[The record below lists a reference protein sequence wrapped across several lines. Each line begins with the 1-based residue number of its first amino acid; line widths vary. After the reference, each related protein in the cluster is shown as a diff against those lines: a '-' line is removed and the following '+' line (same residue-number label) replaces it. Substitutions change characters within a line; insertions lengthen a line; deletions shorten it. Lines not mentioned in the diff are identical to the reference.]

1 MRQGLKRVTR
11 GLVLGALAL
20 QLVVPPTLTSAAT
33 ARLSASQ
40 VDSLDL
46 VILVDE
52 SASLKSADVQA
63 EIQAVAG
70 LVARRELS
78 DQSLKVRIAIA
89 GFGSGKNAV
98 DEKCPPLIVTTKSVR
113 DLIDCS
119 DLVRR
124 RTSSGQHT
132 DFAKALTYASQTFQ
146 SLGTSASARVVILMT
161 DGKYDPVGKRSGSGL
176 TDADRDALDEAT
188 SALRADGA
196 QIWPLGFGQ
205 VERDE
210 LDDLARKG
218 APSTCPTGRQPYAIV
233 AAGRS
238 LDEYLLEILG
248 ATICGD
254 IGGRESVPYDYKV
267 HPFVNEVTLTVRGA
281 SDEPNVVV
289 VSTKK
294 SLCAGEWKQAEDG
307 SLACNVKVGGA
318 DTGVWRITS
327 ASAASDEVPTVET
340 SQSGRVDLRLS
351 ACKETSAV
359 VSVSRIDNTEIAW
372 NADGGFAFPRA
383 AIVDVSNREEI
394 ASTVL
399 TASDRTATFSR
410 SGAASREIEV
420 ALASGQADFV
430 WLTASVDTCEVA
442 PVTTT
447 TLSSPSTTVG
457 SSVVTDCDGDGDGDG
472 CEPFPWWLIVLALL
486 LLAALWWF
494 LRRRSKQGRF
504 PVGTELRQ
512 RNVAQNPAANWNTR
526 ADLSGLREMSFSVD
540 RNGWLVEAEEDQ
552 ADIIV
557 RRIRSRT
564 EGDFVVVQPARGG
577 DGTEAQEGT
586 QASHAFSVSGE
597 SGGGIPIRSTYIRIE
612 VPEELEDDEE
622 FEEE

>member
-1 MRQGLKRVTR
+1 MR
-11 GLVLGALAL
+11 GLVLAGFTLPVL
-20 QLVVPPTLTSAAT
+20 IPTPAVSADTAAAT
-33 ARLSASQ
+33 DAEI
-40 VDSLDL
+40 DSLDL

-78 DQSLKVRIAIA
+78 DESLKVRIAIA
-89 GFGSGKNAV
+89 GFGSGENAV
-98 DEKCPPLIVTTKSVR
+98 DEKCPPLIVTTKNVR

-146 SLGTSASARVVILMT
+146 SLGASASARVVILMT
-161 DGKYDPVGKRSGSGL
+161 DGKYDPVGKRSTSGL

-210 LDDLARKG
+210 LDDLARQG

-254 IGGRESVPYDYKV
+254 IDPPEPIPYDYKV
-267 HPFVNEVTLTVRGA
+267 HPFVNEVTLTVRGT
-281 SDEPNVVV
+281 SVEPDVVV
-289 VSTKK
+289 ISTNK
-294 SLCAGEWKQAEDG
+294 SLCVGEWKQAEDG
-307 SLACNVKVGGA
+307 SQACNVKVGGA

-327 ASAASDEVPTVET
+327 ATTASDEAPTVET

-372 NADGGFAFPRA
+372 NAVGGFAFPRA

-399 TASDRTATFSR
+399 TASDRTAAFSR
-410 SGAASREIEV
+410 SGTASREIEV

-430 WLTASVDTCEVA
+430 WLTASIDTCEVA
-442 PVTTT
+442 ASVTAT
-447 TLSSPSTTVG
+447 TLSSPTTTSGVATVEDG
-457 SSVVTDCDGDGDGDG
+457 GGDGQ
-472 CEPFPWWLIVLALL
+472 PWWLLVLGLL

-577 DGTEAQEGT
+577 DGTVAQEGT

-597 SGGGIPIRSTYIRIE
+597 SGGGIPIRNTYIRVE

-622 FEEE
+622 IEEE

>member
-1 MRQGLKRVTR
+1 MGQGLRRVVQ
-11 GLVLGALAL
+11 GIVLGALPL
-20 QLVVPPTLTSAAT
+20 QLFVAPIATSAAT
-33 ARLSASQ
+33 ARSSSP
-40 VDSLDL
+40 VSKSLDL

-52 SASLKSADVQA
+52 SSSLRPADVEA
-63 EIQAVAG
+63 EIQAVAT

-78 DQSLKVRIAIA
+78 DEKLVTRIAIA
-89 GFGSGKNAV
+89 GFGSGDEAV
-98 DEKCPPLIVTTKSVR
+98 DEKCPPLIVTTRNVL
-113 DLIDCS
+113 DLRDCS

-124 RTSSGQHT
+124 RSNFGQHT
-132 DFAKALTYASQTFQ
+132 DFAKALSYASQTFRN
-146 SLGTSASARVVILMT
+146 LGSPASSRVVILMT
-161 DGKYDPVGKRSGSGL
+161 DGKYDPVGTRSGSGL
-176 TDADRDALDEAT
+176 TEADRAALDEAT
-188 SALRADGA
+188 SALRADGV

-205 VERDE
+205 VERNE

-248 ATICGD
+248 ATIC
-254 IGGRESVPYDYKV
+254 IGTEGAVEVPYDYPV

-281 SDEPNVVV
+281 SKEPDVVV

-294 SLCAGEWKQAEDG
+294 SLCVGEWKQAEDG
-307 SLACNVKVGGA
+307 SLACNVNVGGA

-327 ASAASDEVPTVET
+327 ASTTSDEKPTVET

-372 NADGGFAFPRA
+372 KVGGVGGGFTFPRA
-383 AIVDVSNREEI
+383 AIFDTSNREEI
-394 ASTVL
+394 GSTVL
-399 TASDRTATFSR
+399 TDGNRTAVFSL
-410 SGAASREIEV
+410 SGAVSREIEV

-430 WLTASVDTCEVA
+430 WLTASVDTCEVRV
-442 PVTTT
+442 PVTAT
-447 TLSSPSTTVG
+447 TLSSPTTTG
-457 SSVVTDCDGDGDGDG
+457 GVVEVEDDSGDRGV
-472 CEPFPWWLIVLALL
+472 PWWLIVLGLL
-486 LLAALWWF
+486 LLAALLWF

-504 PVGTELRQ
+504 PVGAELRQ
-512 RNVAQNPAANWNTR
+512 RNVERDPAAKWNTR
-526 ADLSGLREMSFSVD
+526 ADLSGLREMSFSVG

-552 ADIIV
+552 ADVIV
-557 RRIRSRT
+557 RRIRSQT

-577 DGTEAQEGT
+577 DETGAQEGR

-597 SGGGIPIRSTYIRIE
+597 SGGGIPVRNTYIRIE

-622 FEEE
+622 FEE

>member
-11 GLVLGALAL
+11 GLVLGTLAL

-89 GFGSGKNAV
+89 GFGSGENAI

-146 SLGTSASARVVILMT
+146 SLGASASARVVILMT
-161 DGKYDPVGKRSGSGL
+161 DGKYDPIGKRSKSGL

-188 SALRADGA
+188 AALRADGA

-254 IGGRESVPYDYKV
+254 IDPPELIPYDYKV
-267 HPFVNEVTLTVRGA
+267 HPFVNEVTLTVRGT
-281 SDEPNVVV
+281 SVEPNVVV
-289 VSTKK
+289 ISTNK
-294 SLCAGEWKQAEDG
+294 SLCVGEWKQAEDG

-318 DTGVWRITS
+318 DTGVWKITS
-327 ASAASDEVPTVET
+327 ASATADEVPTVET

-351 ACKETSAV
+351 ACKETSTV

-372 NADGGFAFPRA
+372 NVGGGFTFPRA

-399 TASDRTATFSR
+399 TDSNRTAVFSR
-410 SGAASREIEV
+410 SGAASRELEV

-430 WLTASVDTCEVA
+430 WLTSSVDTCEVA
-442 PVTTT
+442 APVTAT
-447 TLSSPSTTVG
+447 TLSSPTTTGGLADV
-457 SSVVTDCDGDGDGDG
+457 GDGDGDDDG
-472 CEPFPWWLIVLALL
+472 GVPWWLLVLALL

-494 LRRRSKQGRF
+494 VRRRSKQGRF

-552 ADIIV
+552 ADVIV

>member
-1 MRQGLKRVTR
+1 MSQKLKRVTR
-11 GLVLGALAL
+11 ALAL
-20 QLVVPPTLTSAAT
+20 GFVVLQFMAISSSAPAI
-33 ARLSASQ
+33 AAPASISS

-78 DQSLKVRIAIA
+78 GEELEVRIAVA
-89 GFGSGKNAV
+89 GFGSGDKAV
-98 DEKCPPLIVTTKSVR
+98 DEKCPPTVVTTENVR
-113 DLIDCS
+113 DFIDCS

-146 SLGTSASARVVILMT
+146 SLGTSVSARVVILMT
-161 DGKYDPVGKRSGSGL
+161 DGKYDPVGKRSASGL

-188 SALRADGA
+188 AALRADGA

-210 LDDLARKG
+210 LDDLARQG

-254 IGGRESVPYDYKV
+254 YEPPTPIPYDYKV

-281 SDEPNVVV
+281 SEEPSVVV
-289 VSTKK
+289 VSTNK
-294 SLCAGEWKQAEDG
+294 SLCVGEWKQAGDG
-307 SLACNVKVGGA
+307 SLACNVKVGGI
-318 DTGVWRITS
+318 DTGVWKITS
-327 ASAASDEVPTVET
+327 ASSASDEGPTVET

-351 ACKETSAV
+351 VCKETSAV
-359 VSVSRIDNTEIAW
+359 VSVSRIDGTEIAW
-372 NADGGFAFPRA
+372 NAGGGFTFPRA

-394 ASTVL
+394 TSTVL
-399 TASDRTATFSR
+399 TASDRTVAYSR

-442 PVTTT
+442 LPVTAT
-447 TLSSPSTTVG
+447 TLSSPTSTGGSG
-457 SSVVTDCDGDGDGDG
+457 SSEVGDSD
-472 CEPFPWWLIVLALL
+472 EPGLPWLLICLGLL
-486 LLAALWWF
+486 LLAGLLWF
-494 LRRRSKQGRF
+494 LRQRSRQGRF

-552 ADIIV
+552 ADVIV
-557 RRIRSRT
+557 RRMRSRT

-577 DGTEAQEGT
+577 DGLMAREAT
-586 QASHAFSVSGE
+586 QASHAFSLSGE
-597 SGGGIPIRSTYIRIE
+597 SGGGIPIRNTYIRVE

-622 FEEE
+622 IEEE

>member
-1 MRQGLKRVTR
+1 MRQGLKRVTQ

-20 QLVVPPTLTSAAT
+20 QLFVAPIATSAT
-33 ARLSASQ
+33 AARSSSL
-40 VDSLDL
+40 VVESLDL

-52 SASLKSADVQA
+52 SSSLKPADVQA

-78 DQSLKVRIAIA
+78 NKSLKVRIAIA
-89 GFGSGKNAV
+89 GFGSGENAV
-98 DEKCPPLIVTTKSVR
+98 DEKCPPLIVTTRNVR

-124 RTSSGQHT
+124 RSKSGQHT
-132 DFAKALTYASQTFQ
+132 DFAKALSYASQTFRN
-146 SLGTSASARVVILMT
+146 LGTSASARVVILMT
-161 DGKYDPVGKRSGSGL
+161 DGKYDPVGKRSSSGL
-176 TDADRDALDEAT
+176 TEADRDALDEAT
-188 SALRADGA
+188 SALRADGV

-210 LDDLARKG
+210 LDDLARQG

-238 LDEYLLEILG
+238 LNEYLLEILG
-248 ATICGD
+248 ATICTD
-254 IGGRESVPYDYKV
+254 VDPQKPIPYDYKV
-267 HPFVNEVTLTVRGA
+267 HPFVNEVTLTVRGT
-281 SDEPNVVV
+281 SVEPNVVV
-289 VSTKK
+289 ISTNR
-294 SLCAGEWKQAEDG
+294 SLCGGEWKQAEDG

-318 DTGVWRITS
+318 DTGVWTITS
-327 ASAASDEVPTVET
+327 ASSASNEAPTVEA

-351 ACKETSAV
+351 ECKETSAV

-372 NADGGFAFPRA
+372 NVGGGFTFPRA

-394 ASTVL
+394 ASTVV
-399 TASDRTATFSR
+399 TASDRTAAFSR

-430 WLTASVDTCEVA
+430 WLTASVDTCEVRSSGTA
-442 PVTTT
+442 T
-447 TLSSPSTTVG
+447 TLSSPTTIG
-457 SSVVTDCDGDGDGDG
+457 DVVEDTGEDDVDVPP
-472 CEPFPWWLIVLALL
+472 PFPWWLIVLGLL

-494 LRRRSKQGRF
+494 LRRRSKEGRF

-512 RNVAQNPAANWNTR
+512 RNVEQNPAANWNTR

-577 DGTEAQEGT
+577 DETEAQEGRH
-586 QASHAFSVSGE
+586 ASHAFSVSGE
-597 SGGGIPIRSTYIRIE
+597 SGGGIPIRNTYIRIE

>member
-1 MRQGLKRVTR
+1 
-11 GLVLGALAL
+11 VLGALAL

-33 ARLSASQ
+33 ARISASQ

-89 GFGSGKNAV
+89 GFGSGENAV
-98 DEKCPPLIVTTKSVR
+98 DEKCPPLVVTTKNVR

-146 SLGTSASARVVILMT
+146 SLGASASARVVILMT
-161 DGKYDPVGKRSGSGL
+161 DGKYDPIGKRSGSGL

-254 IGGRESVPYDYKV
+254 IGGREFVPYDYKV

-289 VSTKK
+289 VSTNK

-327 ASAASDEVPTVET
+327 ASTASDEAPTVET

-430 WLTASVDTCEVA
+430 WLTSSVDTCEVA
-442 PVTTT
+442 APLTAT
-447 TLSSPSTTVG
+447 TLSSPTTTGGLADV
-457 SSVVTDCDGDGDGDG
+457 GDGDGDDDG
-472 CEPFPWWLIVLALL
+472 GVPWWLLVLALL

-494 LRRRSKQGRF
+494 VRRHSKQGRF

-526 ADLSGLREMSFSVD
+526 ADLSGLRAMSFSVD

-557 RRIRSRT
+557 RRIHSRT

-577 DGTEAQEGT
+577 DGTVAQEGT
-586 QASHAFSVSGE
+586 QASHAFSVPGE
-597 SGGGIPIRSTYIRIE
+597 SGGGIPIRNTYIRIE